1 MLRTHIIELINQR
14 KHRKRTSLSMYFR
27 KEMKNRVIK
36 IAKWTFGILSGLF
49 LLISVLIFAFKDK
62 IIERTITEINKNLEV
77 PMEVRDVELA
87 FWSSFPNISVDLLD
101 VKIPSQNTNRSLLK
115 SKKFNLRFNP
125 FDLVSGDYNLKQ
137 INVSGGE
144 LHLYVDSTGSDNYN
158 IIKSYEDNADSEFK
172 LELQSVTLKS
182 MTVSYLNEVT
192 HQEYRTLFNKV
203 NLTGELSTEEFE
215 MLTSGEILLSSA
227 QSSGVTLIK
236 NQEIEFDL
244 KVNVDQKNLVTN
256 LPMAQIQ
263 IGGLPFN
270 IDGCLDQDSLRFH
283 ITSKSIQLTDVVEK
297 FSIDRDNHL
306 KNLSGSGVL
315 DFDLLLEGGTGAT
328 DPVDIA
334 CSFSIEDGKITEPL
348 ENLTFDD
355 IQMRGHY
362 IKKDSTV
369 EELLLKAV
377 SFESETGPFSGHLSV
392 LDFENPKFVGFA
404 KGTINLKSA
413 HRIFQLPEFDQ
424 INGMLQVFCDFEAVK
439 RDNKDLQLNRCS
451 GDVAIKSSNFKLEND
466 KREFKEVSGHLKF
479 TTRDVRVQ
487 DFSLR
492 VDNSDLQLKG
502 SFSNVFNYLY
512 NSGDLSVNIDV
523 KGDQI
528 LLEDLGSTTKEEKIA
543 DGEIYAL
550 PDNLNGNVSISV
562 GTIEYSGHRYE
573 KIKGEMNIKNRRV
586 QFSNLSLE
594 NSGSRVRGS
603 LGIEETTPEKFELRT
618 QLSSYGVDV
627 KRAFKEWN
635 NFYQD
640 VILSENISG
649 RASLNMRLNAEFNL
663 GTGIH
668 YPSIDSKMDIEI
680 QQGELKNASIMTDI
694 AESVK
699 DSPAKL
705 VLGKKNMSLL
715 EKRLQNI
722 SFSTLKNQITIKN
735 EMVRIPSMSISS
747 SALNMNVSGTH
758 TFSNQVDYRFDFR
771 FRDLLKNDR
780 DSEFGVVIDDGT
792 GLSMFLKMTGDIYDP
807 VLEWDR
813 EKQKQKA
820 KEYREQEKKQ
830 IKEMLKSE
838 FGVFKNDTTVKEF
851 IEEEAPKEELKIDW
865 NPTTG
870 EETEEEIETEE
881 KTQKEPKKKKSKLK
895 KALEKLK
902 EQQQKEQEEEQEFI
916 GITGGG

>member
-1 MLRTHIIELINQR
+1 
-14 KHRKRTSLSMYFR
+14 
-27 KEMKNRVIK
+27 MKNRVIK

-49 LLISVLIFAFKDK
+49 LLVSILIFAFKDK
-62 IIERTITEINKNLEV
+62 IIEKTITEINKNLEV
-77 PMEVRDVELA
+77 PMEVGAVEFA

-101 VKIPSQNTNRSLLK
+101 VEIPSKNTSKSLLK

-125 FDLVSGDYNLKQ
+125 FDLISGDYNLKQ
-137 INVSGGE
+137 INVSNGE
-144 LHLYVDSTGSDNYN
+144 LHLFVDSTGSDNYN
-158 IIKSYEDNADSEFK
+158 IVKSSEENAGSEFK
-172 LELQSVTLKS
+172 LELQAVTLKS
-182 MTVSYLNEVT
+182 MKVSYLNEVT
-192 HQEYRTLFNKV
+192 HQEYRSLFNKV
-203 NLTGELSTEEFE
+203 NLTGELSAAEFE
-215 MLTSGEILLSSA
+215 MLTTGEILLSSA
-227 QSSGVTLIK
+227 MSSGVTLIK
-236 NQEIEFDL
+236 NQEIQFNL
-244 KVNVDQKNLVTN
+244 RVNVDQKNLVTN

-270 IDGCLDQDSLRFH
+270 IDGSLDKDSLHFH
-283 ITSKSIQLTDVVEK
+283 IASKSIQLTDVVEK

-306 KNLSGSGVL
+306 KNLSGSGAL
-315 DFDLLLEGGTGAT
+315 DFDLMLEGGTGAT
-328 DPVDIA
+328 DPIDIA
-334 CSFSIEDGKITEPL
+334 CNFSIEDGKITEPM

-355 IQMRGHY
+355 IQMQGHY
-362 IKKDSTV
+362 IRKDSTV

-413 HRIFQLPEFDQ
+413 HRIFHLPEFDQ

-439 RDNKDLQLNRCS
+439 RENKDLQLNRCS

-466 KREFKEVSGHLKF
+466 KREFKEVNGHLKF
-479 TTRDVRVQ
+479 TTRDVQVT
-487 DFSLR
+487 DFSLQ
-492 VDNSDLQLKG
+492 VDDSDLQLKG

-512 NSGDLSVNIDV
+512 NSGDLTINLDV
-523 KGDQI
+523 KGDHV
-528 LLEDLGSTTKEEKIA
+528 LLEDLGSTTKEQKIA

-550 PDNLNGNVSISV
+550 PDNLNGNVAISV
-562 GTIEYSGHRYE
+562 GKIEYGGHRYE
-573 KIKGEMNIKNRRV
+573 KIKGKMNIKNRRV
-586 QFSNLSLE
+586 QFSKLSLE
-594 NSGSRVRGS
+594 NSGSRVEGS
-603 LGIEETTPEKFELRT
+603 LIIEEKSPEKFELIT
-618 QLSSYGVDV
+618 QLSSYGIDV
-627 KRAFKEWN
+627 QRAFKEWN

-640 VILSENISG
+640 VILSKNISG
-649 RASLNMRLNAEFNL
+649 KASLNMRLKADFTL
-663 GTGIH
+663 GTGIR
-668 YPSIDSKMDIEI
+668 YPSIDTKIDLEI
-680 QQGELKNASIMTDI
+680 QNGELKNALIMKDI

-705 VLGKKNMSLL
+705 MLGKKNLSLL

-722 SFSTLKNQITIKN
+722 SFSTMKNQITIQN

-747 SALNMNVSGTH
+747 SALNMNISGTH
-758 TFSNQVDYRFDFR
+758 TFANQVDYRFDFR
-771 FRDLLKNDR
+771 FRDLIKNDR
-780 DSEFGVVIDDGT
+780 DSEFGQVIDDGT
-792 GLSMFLKMTGDIYDP
+792 GLLMFLKMTGDIYDP

-813 EKQKQKA
+813 EKQKQQA

-838 FGVFKNDTTVKEF
+838 FGAFKNDTTVKEF
-851 IEEEAPKEELKIDW
+851 KENEAPKEELKIDW

-870 EETEEEIETEE
+870 EEIEDEIHIEE
-881 KTQKEPKKKKSKLK
+881 KAEKEPKKKKSKLK

>member
-1 MLRTHIIELINQR
+1 M
-14 KHRKRTSLSMYFR
+14 
-27 KEMKNRVIK
+27 IK
-36 IAKWTFGILSGLF
+36 IAKWTFGILSALF
-49 LLISVLIFAFKDK
+49 LLISILIFAFKDK
-62 IIERTITEINKNLEV
+62 IIERTIIEINKNLEV

-101 VKIPSQNTNRSLLK
+101 VEIPSENTNRSLLK

-125 FDLVSGDYNLKQ
+125 FDLLSGDYNLKQ
-137 INVSGGE
+137 INVSDGE

-158 IIKSYEDNADSEFK
+158 IVKSSEDNSDSEFT
-172 LELQSVTLKS
+172 LELQAVTLKS
-182 MTVSYLNEVT
+182 MKVSYLNEVT
-192 HQEYRTLFNKV
+192 HQEYQTLFNKV

-236 NQEIEFDL
+236 DQEIEFNVR
-244 KVNVDQKNLVTN
+244 VNVDQKNLVTN

-270 IDGCLDQDSLRFH
+270 IDGRLDQDSLRFH
-283 ITSKSIQLTDVVEK
+283 IASKSIQLTDVVEK

-334 CSFSIEDGKITEPL
+334 CSFSIEDGKITEPM
-348 ENLTFDD
+348 ENLTFAD
-355 IQMRGHY
+355 IQMQGHY

-392 LDFENPKFVGFA
+392 LDFENPKLVGFA

-413 HRIFQLPEFDQ
+413 HRIFHLPEFDQ

-439 RDNKDLQLNRCS
+439 RENKDLELVRCS
-451 GDVAIKSSNFKLEND
+451 GDVAIRSSNFKLEND
-466 KREFKEVSGHLKF
+466 KREFKEVNGHLKF

-487 DFSLR
+487 DFSLQ

-512 NSGDLSVNIDV
+512 NSGDLSINLDV

-550 PDNLNGNVSISV
+550 PDNLNGRVGISF
-562 GTIEYSGHRYE
+562 GEIEYSGHRYE
-573 KIKGEMNIKNRRV
+573 KIRGQMKIKNRNV
-586 QFSNLSLE
+586 HFSHLSLK
-594 NSGSRVRGS
+594 NSGATIGGS
-603 LGIEETTPEKFELRT
+603 LNIEEKSPERFELIT
-618 QLSSYGVDV
+618 QLSTNGLDV
-627 KRAFKEWN
+627 QKAFKEWN

-640 VILSENISG
+640 VILSDNISG
-649 RASLNMRLNAEFNL
+649 SANLNMSLKADFSL
-663 GTGIH
+663 GKGIH
-668 YPSIDSKMDIEI
+668 YPSIESQIDLEI
-680 QQGELKNASIMTDI
+680 QKGELKNSLLMKDI
-694 AESVK
+694 AESVRE
-699 DSPAKL
+699 SPAKL
-705 VLGKKNMSLL
+705 VLGKKNLELL
-715 EKRLQNI
+715 EKRLQKI
-722 SFSTLKNQITIKN
+722 SFNTLKNQFSIKN
-735 EMVRIPSMSISS
+735 EVVSIPRMNISS
-747 SALNMNVSGTH
+747 SALNMGLSGTH
-758 TFSNQVDYRFDFR
+758 TFSNHVDYRFNFK
-771 FRDLLKNDR
+771 FRDLLTNQR
-780 DSEFGVVIDDGT
+780 DSEFGEIIDDGT
-792 GLSMFLKMTGDIYDP
+792 GFTMFLKMTGDIYDP
-807 VLEWDR
+807 ILEWDR

-851 IEEEAPKEELKIDW
+851 KEEEPPKEELKIDW
-865 NPTTG
+865 NPTKG
-870 EETEEEIETEE
+870 EGKKEELEEE

-902 EQQQKEQEEEQEFI
+902 EQQQKELEEEQEFI
-916 GITGGG
+916 GISGGG

>member
-1 MLRTHIIELINQR
+1 
-14 KHRKRTSLSMYFR
+14 MYFR
-27 KEMKNRVIK
+27 EEMKNRVIK

-77 PMEVRDVELA
+77 PMEVRDVEFA

-101 VKIPSQNTNRSLLK
+101 VEIPSKNTQESLLK

-125 FDLVSGDYNLKQ
+125 FDLIAGDYNLKQ
-137 INVSGGE
+137 INISNGK

-158 IIKSYEDNADSEFK
+158 IVKSSEENADSEFK
-172 LELQSVTLKS
+172 LELQAVTLKS
-182 MTVSYLNEVT
+182 MKVSYINEVT
-192 HQEYRTLFNKV
+192 HQDYTSLFNKV
-203 NLTGELSTEEFE
+203 NLTGELSADEFE
-215 MLTSGEILLSSA
+215 MLTTGEILLSSA
-227 QSSGVTLIK
+227 KSSGVTLIK
-236 NQEIEFDL
+236 NQEIEFNL
-244 KVNVDQKNLVTN
+244 RVNVDQKNLVTN

-270 IDGCLDQDSLRFH
+270 IDGSLDQDSLHFH
-283 ITSKSIQLTDVVEK
+283 IASKSIQLTDAVEK

-306 KNLSGSGVL
+306 KNLSGSGAL
-315 DFDLLLEGGTGAT
+315 DFDLLIEGGTGAT
-328 DPVDIA
+328 DPIDIA
-334 CSFSIEDGKITEPL
+334 CNFSIEDGKITEPL

-355 IQMRGHY
+355 IQMEGHY
-362 IKKDSTV
+362 IKKDSTL
-369 EELLLKAV
+369 EELILKAI

-392 LDFENPKFVGFA
+392 VDFENPKLVGFA
-404 KGTINLKSA
+404 KGVINLKSA
-413 HRIFQLPEFDQ
+413 HRIFHLPEFDQ
-424 INGMLQVFCDFEAVK
+424 INGRLQVFCDFEAVK
-439 RDNKDLQLNRCS
+439 KEGHDLQLNRCS

-466 KREFKEVSGHLKF
+466 KREFKEVNGHLKF
-479 TTRDVRVQ
+479 TTRDVRVK

-492 VDNSDLQLKG
+492 VDDSDLQLKG

-512 NSGDLSVNIDV
+512 NSGDLAINIDV

-528 LLEDLGSTTKEEKIA
+528 LLEDLGSTTKEQKIA

-550 PDNLNGNVSISV
+550 PDNLNGNVAISV
-562 GTIEYSGHRYE
+562 GKIEYSGHQYE
-573 KIKGEMNIKNRRV
+573 KIKGKMNIKNRRV

-594 NSGSRVRGS
+594 NSGSRVGGS
-603 LGIEETTPEKFELRT
+603 LSIEETAPEKFALRT
-618 QLSSYGVDV
+618 QLSSYEVDV
-627 KRAFKEWN
+627 QRAFKEWN

-649 RASLNMRLNAEFNL
+649 KANLTMRLNADFSL

-668 YPSIDSKMDIEI
+668 YPSIDSKIDLEI
-680 QQGELKNASIMTDI
+680 QNGELKNAMLMKDI

-705 VLGKKNMSLL
+705 ALGKKNISLL
-715 EKRLQNI
+715 EERLQNI

-735 EMVRIPSMSISS
+735 EMVRIPSMNISS

-758 TFSNQVDYRFDFR
+758 AFSNQVDYRFDFK
-771 FRDLLKNDR
+771 FRDLLTNDR
-780 DSEFGVVIDDGT
+780 DSEFGEVIDDGT
-792 GLSMFLKMTGDIYDP
+792 GFTMFLKMTGDIYDP

-838 FGVFKNDTTVKEF
+838 FGAFKNDTTVKEF
-851 IEEEAPKEELKIDW
+851 KEEEAPKEELKIDW

-870 EETEEEIETEE
+870 EEKKEEVEEEKAE
-881 KTQKEPKKKKSKLK
+881 KEPKKKKSKLK
-895 KALEKLK
+895 KALEKLYFLK
-902 EQQQKEQEEEQEFI
+902 P
-916 GITGGG
+916 GIAHPNNS